1 MERTEKEILFELA
14 IRCVGDYIDTLKVKE
29 KTVLIYN
36 IAMLIDRQD
45 NPTLKD
51 VFELEQDFKEKS
63 EGN

>member
-1 MERTEKEILFELA
+1 
-14 IRCVGDYIDTLKVKE
+14 
-29 KTVLIYN
+29 VLIYN